1 MLSRMKL
8 KPVWESHPPIGLP
21 HKNGDRI
28 YGITSGYAAD
38 LMSAGTPTVSSL
50 FRKSVT
56 PAVSNIDIGDRL
68 LVTFDGAYW
77 WVSSDGALIGRLTWT
92 ASSRD
97 HADPRTGTPMRL
109 PDNGILIVERVFV
122 NSGMVV
128 NIGGK
133 VLPA

>member
-1 MLSRMKL
+1 MNS
-8 KPVWESHPPIGLP
+8 KPVWMSHLPVGLP

-38 LMSAGTPTVSSL
+38 LMVARTPTVSSL

-68 LVTFDGAYW
+68 SVAFDGAHW
-77 WVSSDGALIGRLTWT
+77 WVSNGGAIVGRLTWT

-97 HADPRTGTPMRL
+97 RPDPRTGTLPPL
-109 PDNGILIVERVFV
+109 PDNGTLLVERVFI
-122 NSGMVV
+122 NNGTVV
-128 NIGGK
+128 NLGGK